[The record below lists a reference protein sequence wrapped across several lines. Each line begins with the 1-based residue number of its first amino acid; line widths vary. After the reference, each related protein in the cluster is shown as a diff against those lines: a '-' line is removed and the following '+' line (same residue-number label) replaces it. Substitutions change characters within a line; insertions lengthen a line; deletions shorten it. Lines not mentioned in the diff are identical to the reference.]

1 MEGYGLKSFEHKKS
15 SVICLNKPATMRVA
29 YQRYACS
36 GSSFEEQAGVYG
48 AHAAKCPITYRPISP
63 ANSDDMYQKWG
74 KPWKAQIILSALA
87 FARQGDQVAVWL
99 ARSSDATFSCVWRM
113 TTETFSLQIT
123 IKNTYISGLENTLG
137 VLVDGEME

>member
-15 SVICLNKPATMRVA
+15 SVKCLNKPATMRVA

-99 ARSSDATFSCVWRM
+99 ARSSDATSRVF
-113 TTETFSLQIT
+113 
-123 IKNTYISGLENTLG
+123 GG
-137 VLVDGEME
+137 